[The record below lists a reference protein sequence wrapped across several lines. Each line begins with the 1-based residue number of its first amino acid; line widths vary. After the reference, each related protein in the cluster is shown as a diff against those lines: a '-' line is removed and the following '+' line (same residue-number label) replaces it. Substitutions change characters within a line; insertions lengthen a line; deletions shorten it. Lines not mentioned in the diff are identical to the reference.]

1 MARWMDRWSAPSEY
15 VEEDDVIADATVLN
29 FTSLDLDTEGNPE
42 RVAPE
47 DTDDWSPE
55 DYAS

>member
-1 MARWMDRWSAPSEY
+1 MDSWGEPEADVDDDSIVADE
-15 VEEDDVIADATVLN
+15 VEIN

-47 DTDDWSPE
+47 DADDWGPE
-55 DYAS
+55 DYSS